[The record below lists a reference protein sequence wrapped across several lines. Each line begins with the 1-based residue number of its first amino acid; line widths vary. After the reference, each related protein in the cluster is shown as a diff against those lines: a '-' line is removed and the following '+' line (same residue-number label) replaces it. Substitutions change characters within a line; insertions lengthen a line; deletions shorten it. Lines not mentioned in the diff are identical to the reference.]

1 MNGFNRFV
9 AIVLWFALL
18 AGLLVAAI
26 APLQSIAWL
35 QTTLTELATWLTA
48 VQAENPAYFIVGQ
61 AAVGIGAILI
71 LGALLFFE
79 VLTLRRR
86 GVRIRTVEGGSAELD
101 TVSVERRLQWHLD
114 QLADVIT
121 VVPTVCA
128 RGGSVDIRLEIEAAP
143 DIDIPLKT
151 DEVVGVTRD
160 IIEQDMGLRLG
171 KLDMQLRCAPFEPEW
186 NA

>member
-1 MNGFNRFV
+1 MNGFNRIV
-9 AIVLWFALL
+9 AILFWGALL

-35 QTTLTELATWLTA
+35 QASLTELTAWLTG
-48 VQAENPAYFIVGQ
+48 VQVENPAYFIVGQ
-61 AAVGIGAILI
+61 AALGVGAILI

-79 VLTLRRR
+79 VATMRRR

-121 VVPTVCA
+121 VVPAVRS
-128 RGGSVDIRLEIEAAP
+128 RGGSVDIKLEIETAP
-143 DIDIPLKT
+143 DIDIPFKT
-151 DEVVGVTRD
+151 DEVVDVTRD
-160 IIEQDMGLRLG
+160 IVEQDMGLRLG
-171 KLDMQLRCAPFEPEW
+171 KLDVQLRCAPFEPEW
-186 NA
+186 NV